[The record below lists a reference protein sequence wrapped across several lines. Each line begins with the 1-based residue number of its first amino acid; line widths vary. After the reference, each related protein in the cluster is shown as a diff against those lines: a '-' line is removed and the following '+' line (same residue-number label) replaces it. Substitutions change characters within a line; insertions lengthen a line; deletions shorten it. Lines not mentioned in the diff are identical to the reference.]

1 MRCCPVSTIDKNKI
15 EILKD
20 MLRSLHKG
28 ESVENLKQKLKNI
41 LKEISPF
48 EIPLV
53 EQELIKEGVP
63 ISEIFKLC
71 DLHVEL
77 LKDALRSNEL
87 KDVPDG
93 HPLNL
98 LSKENMYITK
108 FVKTMNIYMELL
120 NKDSLDAVNYL
131 KAINN
136 VVFELKK
143 FRLHYRKIQMLIF
156 PYLERRGI
164 TAIPRVLWSK
174 EDQVII
180 KLRELSMLIEKG
192 LSNPK
197 EFINNIVEKA
207 KEVSNAISDL
217 IFREEKILFPAVW
230 ILLSEG
236 EWAAIHEAAK
246 DIGYLVPIDVE
257 WIPEAK
263 PVLPYEVKGVVT
275 QEQLKNLPQEF
286 KFAALS
292 TLSPDTYEI
301 KVKNDLEFTTGFLSK
316 DEIEAVFKHL
326 PIEVTYADHNDRVT
340 FFSQSKFRKGFVRA
354 KITIG
359 RRFEYCHPPRL
370 ENFVKNVVN
379 ELKSGKADFKEYW
392 TKLGDRIIRVIVIAV
407 KNDVNAYLGTLE
419 IVEDLTEIVNNPEE
433 IKKKIIIL

>member
-1 MRCCPVSTIDKNKI
+1 MSTIDKNKI

-156 PYLERRGI
+156 PYLERRG
-164 TAIPRVLWSK
+164 
-174 EDQVII
+174 
-180 KLRELSMLIEKG
+180 
-192 LSNPK
+192 
-197 EFINNIVEKA
+197 
-207 KEVSNAISDL
+207 
-217 IFREEKILFPAVW
+217 
-230 ILLSEG
+230 
-236 EWAAIHEAAK
+236 
-246 DIGYLVPIDVE
+246 
-257 WIPEAK
+257 
-263 PVLPYEVKGVVT
+263 
-275 QEQLKNLPQEF
+275 
-286 KFAALS
+286 
-292 TLSPDTYEI
+292 
-301 KVKNDLEFTTGFLSK
+301 
-316 DEIEAVFKHL
+316 
-326 PIEVTYADHNDRVT
+326 
-340 FFSQSKFRKGFVRA
+340 
-354 KITIG
+354 
-359 RRFEYCHPPRL
+359 
-370 ENFVKNVVN
+370 
-379 ELKSGKADFKEYW
+379 
-392 TKLGDRIIRVIVIAV
+392 
-407 KNDVNAYLGTLE
+407 
-419 IVEDLTEIVNNPEE
+419 
-433 IKKKIIIL
+433 